1 MSVKKLATGD
11 KRFFLAISVAILMTL
26 LSGVFLFQNS
36 DSVSSSTTPGHAAV
50 AAPATQNLTGDWTA
64 DSNGVKLVATVANN
78 TIKIVLKSD
87 ADTSIN
93 FWDGTFESQAATGD
107 VIASLKTHTDEI
119 VVSSDQSK
127 TFTIGDGVMTFDMT
141 FMGITKTIHA
151 THI

>member
-1 MSVKKLATGD
+1 MSASKLTARD
-11 KRFFLAISVAILMTL
+11 KRFYFLILPL
-26 LSGVFLFQNS
+26 LIVFTVGGGLFLFS
-36 DSVSSSTTPGHAAV
+36 ASTTSPAVTSHAAV
-50 AAPATQNLTGDWTA
+50 EAPATQNLTGDWTA
-64 DSNGVKLVATVANN
+64 DSNGVKLIATVANN

-93 FWDGTFESQAATGD
+93 FWDGTFESQAAAGT
-107 VIASLKTHTDEI
+107 VIASVKTHTDEI

-141 FMGITKTIHA
+141 FMGVTKTIHV